1 MGYNKYTFW
10 QLISEKRIV
19 IPIIQRDYAQ
29 GREGK
34 EYVRK
39 GFLEQLGNAI
49 FKNGSIELDFVYG
62 TENDKTMYPLDGQ
75 QRLTTLWL
83 LHWYVAYH
91 AGKQIWLHLQKMK
104 RRNLKINLEN

>member
-49 FKNGSIELDFVYG
+49 FKKRSIGNLILS
-62 TENDKTMYPLDGQ
+62 M
-75 QRLTTLWL
+75 
-83 LHWYVAYH
+83 A
-91 AGKQIWLHLQKMK
+91 QKMIK
-104 RRNLKINLEN
+104 DYVSA

>member
-39 GFLEQLGNAI
+39 SFLEQLGNAI
-49 FKNGSIELDFVYG
+49 FKNESIELDFVYG
-62 TENDKTMYPLDGQ
+62 TEKDKTIIQMADEWKE
-75 QRLTTLWL
+75 T
-83 LHWYVAYH
+83 
-91 AGKQIWLHLQKMK
+91 KQ
-104 RRNLKINLEN
+104 

>member
-39 GFLEQLGNAI
+39 SFLEQLGNAI
-49 FKNGSIELDFVYG
+49 FK
-62 TENDKTMYPLDGQ
+62 MGQ
-75 QRLTTLWL
+75 
-83 LHWYVAYH
+83 
-91 AGKQIWLHLQKMK
+91 
-104 RRNLKINLEN
+104 